1 MRLSSRQIDIIQRV
15 VSELAGQDATVC
27 LFGSRVD
34 DNARGG
40 DIDLLVEIPH
50 VVESPAWLNARIS
63 GRISY
68 LLDGQKV
75 DVLLLAPNLER
86 FPIHDIAEKEGVM
99 L

>member
-1 MRLSSRQIDIIQRV
+1 MRLSSRQIDIIQHV
-15 VSELAGQDATVC
+15 VSELAGQDATVR
-27 LFGSRVD
+27 LFGSRAD

-50 VVESPAWLNARIS
+50 VVEGPGWLSARIS

-68 LLDGQKV
+68 LSDGQKV
-75 DVLLLAPNLER
+75 DVILFALNLER
-86 FPIHDIAEKEGVM
+86 FPTHDIAEKEGVM